1 MEDRLAPRPED
12 FTIRIRPGLQ
22 ESQWDGT
29 VSIDV
34 AWKESNPLDDD
45 DFNQIMHLTQ
55 MVCSSVP
62 LMECD
67 DALAK
72 MMADYVE
79 THYVAE
85 EPTSNKLEVVS
96 RESNVVKLNFGSG
109 QNAKR

>member
-1 MEDRLAPRPED
+1 MKTRVSTLCILPSFLTKLKRKRGEMEDRLAPRPED

-34 AWKESNPLDDD
+34 AWKESNPLNDD

-85 EPTSNKLEVVS
+85 E
-96 RESNVVKLNFGSG
+96 
-109 QNAKR
+109 